1 MIADI
6 GTVSWLAAE
15 GGAAT
20 QYGGDGG
27 AAGPDRHRRP
37 HGHRGGRV
45 LRVRGRGGLLFC
57 TTAVGVASGSPFVGK
72 C

>member
-1 MIADI
+1 MIAGI
-6 GTVSWLAAE
+6 GPVSWLAAVAE

-20 QYGGDGG
+20 QYGGDRG

-45 LRVRGRGGLLFC
+45 LRVRG
-57 TTAVGVASGSPFVGK
+57 
-72 C
+72 